1 MRTSFYIA
9 KRYLFTKK
17 SLNAINYIS
26 GISMLGVFVGSAAL
40 VIILSVFNGFEK
52 VILSMYNNFTPEIR
66 IEPAQGKSFDPN
78 SPKVRDLKYDKRITN
93 YTEVLQEKALLRY
106 EDGQYIG
113 TIKGVSPDFLKRS
126 KLDSTLVQGSFVIE
140 ENSKPYAVVGSMVQL
155 YLSINVN
162 DQFRELEIYS
172 PKKGVANAFN
182 PAEEFTLKTI
192 KPVGVFQIQQSF
204 DESVIVP
211 LSFARELLGEE
222 KNISS
227 IELYL
232 SGGESTSSFQKELSQ
247 KLGKDFLVK
256 NRVQQEQSLYKTL
269 NIERLMIYLILTFV
283 LIIAIFNIVGTLTML
298 VIDKKKDIA
307 ILSSIGADTSLIRRI
322 FLLEGLLISFV
333 GCFAGMV
340 AGLIF
345 CILQQKYGFIQMA
358 EANFI
363 TEAYPVAI
371 KWTDFLVVFGT
382 VAFISTI
389 ASSISSRLSV
399 KNLGDMKED
408 L

>member
-1 MRTSFYIA
+1 
-9 KRYLFTKK
+9 
-17 SLNAINYIS
+17 
-26 GISMLGVFVGSAAL
+26 MLGVFVGSAAL

-52 VILSMYNNFTPEIR
+52 VILSMYNNFTPEIK
-66 IEPAQGKSFDPN
+66 IEPVKGKTFDPN
-78 SPKVRDLKYDKRITN
+78 SAIFNNLKKDKRIVN

-106 EDGQYIG
+106 DDGQYIG
-113 TIKGVSPDFLKRS
+113 TIKGVSKDFLKRN
-126 KLDSTLVQGSFVIE
+126 KLDSTLIQGSFTLE
-140 ENSKPYAVVGSMVQL
+140 QKGRPYAVVGSMVQL

-162 DQFRELEIYS
+162 DQFRELQIFS
-172 PKKGVANAFN
+172 PKKGTANAFN
-182 PAEEFTLKTI
+182 PAEEFNTRSI
-192 KPVGVFQIQQSF
+192 IPVGVFQIQQAF

-211 LSFARELLGEE
+211 LSFARDLLGEE
-222 KNISS
+222 KNVSA
-227 IELYL
+227 IEIYL
-232 SGGESTSSFQKELSQ
+232 NKNESTSNFQKELSQ
-247 KLGKDFLVK
+247 KLGNDFAVK

-269 NIERLMIYLILTFV
+269 NLERLMIYLILTFV

-307 ILSSIGADTSLIRRI
+307 ILSSIGADTILIRRI
-322 FLLEGLLISFV
+322 FFTEGMLISFV
-333 GCFAGMV
+333 GCIAGMI

-345 CILQQKYGFIQMA
+345 CILQERYGFIKMA
-358 EANFI
+358 EADFI
-363 TEAYPVAI
+363 TEAYPIAI

-399 KNLGDMKED
+399 KSLEDMKED

>member
-1 MRTSFYIA
+1 
-9 KRYLFTKK
+9 
-17 SLNAINYIS
+17 
-26 GISMLGVFVGSAAL
+26 MLGVFVGSAAL

-66 IEPAQGKSFDPN
+66 IEPAQGKTFDPDG
-78 SPKVRDLKYDKRITN
+78 PEVRNLKKDDRIAN

-106 EDGQYIG
+106 DEGQYIG
-113 TIKGVSPDFLKRS
+113 TIKGVSSDFLKRS
-126 KLDSTLVQGSFVIE
+126 KLDSTLVQGRFVIE
-140 ENSKPYAVVGSMVQL
+140 EDSKPFAVVGSMVQL

-172 PKKGVANAFN
+172 PKKGAANSFS
-182 PAEEFTLKTI
+182 PAEEFTLRSI

-222 KNISS
+222 KNVSS

-232 SGGESTSSFQKELSQ
+232 GKGESISKFQQELSH
-247 KLGKDFLVK
+247 KLGKKFLVK

-307 ILSSIGADTSLIRRI
+307 ILSSIGADTGLIRRV
-322 FLLEGLLISFV
+322 FFLEGLLISFV
-333 GCFAGMV
+333 GCFAGMI
-340 AGLIF
+340 AGFIF
-345 CILQQKYGFIQMA
+345 CLLQQKYGFIKMA

-363 TEAYPVAI
+363 TEAYPIAI
-371 KWTDFLVVFGT
+371 KWSDFLVVFGT
-382 VAFISTI
+382 VALISTI

>member
-1 MRTSFYIA
+1 
-9 KRYLFTKK
+9 
-17 SLNAINYIS
+17 
-26 GISMLGVFVGSAAL
+26 MLGVFVGSAAL

-78 SPKVRDLKYDKRITN
+78 SPEVRGLKHDKRIAN

-106 EDGQYIG
+106 DEGQYIG

-140 ENSKPYAVVGSMVQL
+140 EKSKPYAVVGSMVQL

-172 PKKGVANAFN
+172 PKKGAANAFN
-182 PAEEFTLKTI
+182 PAEEFTLRAI

-211 LSFARELLGEE
+211 LSFARELLGED
-222 KNISS
+222 KNVSS

-232 SGGESTSSFQKELSQ
+232 SGGENIRSFQKELSE

-307 ILSSIGADTSLIRRI
+307 ILSSIGADTGLIRRI
-322 FLLEGLLISFV
+322 FFLEGLLISFV
-333 GCFAGMV
+333 GCFAGMI
-340 AGLIF
+340 AGFIF
-345 CILQQKYGFIQMA
+345 CILQQKYGFIKMA

-382 VAFISTI
+382 VALISTI

-399 KNLGDMKED
+399 RNLGDLKEE

>member
-1 MRTSFYIA
+1 
-9 KRYLFTKK
+9 
-17 SLNAINYIS
+17 
-26 GISMLGVFVGSAAL
+26 MLGVFVGSAAL